1 LVLSFRKNSNYT
13 LSNQQ
18 AQSSCITLRQ
28 NISMPTDALKDFYS
42 AVFFDMDGLLV
53 DSEPLWLI
61 SETQMMAEYGYQ
73 WLESDQAACLG
84 GPLDRVGDYMS
95 GLIGGKRD
103 GNSLTLEIIDRM
115 VEKFKGDL
123 PFMPGAVELITDL
136 RAHGIELTLVSA
148 SPRSLVDAALSNFEE
163 NPFVR
168 SISSNDVK
176 VSKPDPEGYLLAAA
190 SGGHD
195 ISNSL
200 VLEDSLTGVT
210 AAKASGA
217 WVLAVP
223 HLVPI
228 EKSGRVDVT
237 DSLTNWSYE
246 KLATKYAQDRSL

>member
-1 LVLSFRKNSNYT
+1 
-13 LSNQQ
+13 
-18 AQSSCITLRQ
+18 
-28 NISMPTDALKDFYS
+28 MPTEARKDFYS

-103 GNSLTLEIIDRM
+103 GHSLMLEIIERM

-123 PFMPGAVELITDL
+123 PFMPGAIELINDL
-136 RAHGIELTLVSA
+136 RAHGVPLTLVSA

-168 SISSNDVK
+168 SISSGDVK

-237 DSLTNWSYE
+237 DSLANWNYE
-246 KLATKYAQDRSL
+246 KLALKYAQDRSL

>member
-1 LVLSFRKNSNYT
+1 
-13 LSNQQ
+13 
-18 AQSSCITLRQ
+18 
-28 NISMPTDALKDFYS
+28 
-42 AVFFDMDGLLV
+42 
-53 DSEPLWLI
+53 
-61 SETQMMAEYGYQ
+61 MMAEYGYE

-84 GPLDRVGDYMS
+84 GPLDRVGNYMS

-103 GNSLTLEIIDRM
+103 GHSLMTEIIDRM

-123 PFMPGAVELITDL
+123 PFMPGAIALINDL
-136 RAHGIELTLVSA
+136 RAYGVPLTLVSA

-168 SISSNDVK
+168 SISSGDVK
-176 VSKPDPEGYLLAAA
+176 VSKPDPEGYLLAAT
-190 SGGHD
+190 SGGHE

-237 DSLTNWSYE
+237 ESLANWSYE
-246 KLATKYAQDRSL
+246 KLALKYAQDRSL

>member
-1 LVLSFRKNSNYT
+1 
-13 LSNQQ
+13 
-18 AQSSCITLRQ
+18 
-28 NISMPTDALKDFYS
+28 MPTNAPTDFYS

-61 SETQMMAEYGYQ
+61 AETQMMAEYGYQ

-84 GPLDRVGDYMS
+84 GPLDRVGNYMS
-95 GLIGGKRD
+95 DLIGRKRD
-103 GNSLTLEIIDRM
+103 GQSLTNEIIERM
-115 VEKFKGDL
+115 VEKFQGDL

-136 RAHGIELTLVSA
+136 RAHGVELALVSA
-148 SPRSLVDAALSNFEE
+148 SPRSLVDVALSKFAV
-163 NPFVR
+163 NPFAT

-176 VSKPDPEGYLLAAA
+176 FSKPDPEGYLLAAT

-228 EKSGRVDVT
+228 QKSGRVET
-237 DSLTNWSYE
+237 TTSLANWSYE
-246 KLATKYAQDRSL
+246 TLAVKYAQDRSL

>member
-1 LVLSFRKNSNYT
+1 MPTK
-13 LSNQQ
+13 
-18 AQSSCITLRQ
+18 AQS
-28 NISMPTDALKDFYS
+28 DFYS

-84 GPLDRVGDYMS
+84 GPLDRVGNYMS

-103 GNSLTLEIIDRM
+103 GHSLMTEIIDRM

-123 PFMPGAVELITDL
+123 PFMPGAIALINDL
-136 RAHGIELTLVSA
+136 RAHGVPLTLVSA

-168 SISSNDVK
+168 SISSGDVK
-176 VSKPDPEGYLLAAA
+176 VSKPDPEGYLLAAT
-190 SGGHD
+190 SGGHE

-237 DSLTNWSYE
+237 DSLANWSYE
-246 KLATKYAQDRSL
+246 KLALKYEQDRSL

>member
-1 LVLSFRKNSNYT
+1 
-13 LSNQQ
+13 
-18 AQSSCITLRQ
+18 
-28 NISMPTDALKDFYS
+28 MPTDALTDFYS

-61 SETQMMAEYGYQ
+61 SETQMMAKYGYQ
-73 WLESDQAACLG
+73 WLASDQAACLG
-84 GPLDRVGDYMS
+84 GPLDRVGNYMS

-115 VEKFKGDL
+115 VDRFKGDL
-123 PFMPGAVELITDL
+123 PFMPGAIELINDL
-136 RAHGIELTLVSA
+136 RTHQVELTLVSA
-148 SPRSLVDAALSNFEE
+148 SPRTLVDAVLAKFEV

-176 VSKPDPEGYLLAAA
+176 ISKPDPEGYLLAAT

-228 EKSGRVDVT
+228 EKIGRVDVT
-237 DSLTNWSYE
+237 DSLTKWSYE
-246 KLATKYAQDRSL
+246 KLALKYAQDRSL

>member
-1 LVLSFRKNSNYT
+1 
-13 LSNQQ
+13 
-18 AQSSCITLRQ
+18 
-28 NISMPTDALKDFYS
+28 MPTSAKGSFYS

-61 SETQMMAEYGYQ
+61 SETEMMAQFGYQ

-84 GPLDRVGDYMS
+84 GPLDRVGEYMS
-95 GLIGGKRD
+95 GLISGKRD
-103 GNSLTLEIIDRM
+103 GNSLMLEIINRM
-115 VEKFKGDL
+115 ILKFKGDL
-123 PFMPGAVELITDL
+123 PFMPGVLELITDL
-136 RAHGIELTLVSA
+136 QANGIELTLVSA
-148 SPRSLVDAALSNFEE
+148 SPRSLVDAVLANFEV

-168 SISSNDVK
+168 SISNNDVK
-176 VSKPDPEGYLLAAA
+176 ASKPDPEGYLLAAT

-228 EKSGRVDVT
+228 EKSERVDVT
-237 DSLTNWSYE
+237 ESLAQWSYE
-246 KLATKYAQDRSL
+246 KLALKYVQDRSL

>member
-1 LVLSFRKNSNYT
+1 
-13 LSNQQ
+13 
-18 AQSSCITLRQ
+18 
-28 NISMPTDALKDFYS
+28 MPTEAHRDFYS

-84 GPLDRVGDYMS
+84 GPLDRVGNYMS
-95 GLIGGKRD
+95 GLSGGKRD

-115 VEKFKGDL
+115 VDKFKGDL
-123 PFMPGAVELITDL
+123 PFMPGAIELINDL
-136 RAHGIELTLVSA
+136 RLHQIELTLVSA
-148 SPRSLVDAALSNFEE
+148 SPRSLVDAVLNNFEV

-176 VSKPDPEGYLLAAA
+176 VSKPDPEGYLLAAT

-228 EKSGRVDVT
+228 EKIGRVDVT
-237 DSLTNWSYE
+237 DSLTKWSYA
-246 KLATKYAQDRSL
+246 KLALKYAQDKSL

>member
-1 LVLSFRKNSNYT
+1 
-13 LSNQQ
+13 
-18 AQSSCITLRQ
+18 
-28 NISMPTDALKDFYS
+28 MPTEAHRDFYS

-84 GPLDRVGDYMS
+84 GPLDRVGNYMS

-115 VEKFKGDL
+115 VDKFKGDL
-123 PFMPGAVELITDL
+123 PFMPGAIELINDL
-136 RAHGIELTLVSA
+136 RLHQIELTLVSA
-148 SPRSLVDAALSNFEE
+148 SPRSLVDAVLNNFEV

-176 VSKPDPEGYLLAAA
+176 VSKPDPEGYLLAAT

-228 EKSGRVDVT
+228 EKIGRVDVT
-237 DSLTNWSYE
+237 DSLTKWSYA
-246 KLATKYAQDRSL
+246 KLALKYAQDKSL

>member
-1 LVLSFRKNSNYT
+1 
-13 LSNQQ
+13 
-18 AQSSCITLRQ
+18 
-28 NISMPTDALKDFYS
+28 MPTNALSDFYS
-42 AVFFDMDGLLV
+42 AIFFDMDGLLV

-61 SETQMMAEYGYQ
+61 SETQMMAEYGYE

-84 GPLDRVGDYMS
+84 GPLDRVGNYMS

-103 GNSLTLEIIDRM
+103 GNSLMLEIIDRM

-123 PFMPGAVELITDL
+123 PFMPGAIELIEDL
-136 RAHGIELTLVSA
+136 RAHGVPLTLVSA
-148 SPRSLVDAALSNFEE
+148 SPRSLVDAALSNFEV

-176 VSKPDPEGYLLAAA
+176 VSKPDPEGYLLAAT
-190 SGGHD
+190 SGGHE

-228 EKSGRVDVT
+228 EKGGRVDVT
-237 DSLTNWSYE
+237 DSLTTWSYE
-246 KLATKYAQDRSL
+246 KLALKYAQDRSL

>member
-1 LVLSFRKNSNYT
+1 
-13 LSNQQ
+13 
-18 AQSSCITLRQ
+18 
-28 NISMPTDALKDFYS
+28 MPTEAHRDFYS

-53 DSEPLWLI
+53 DSEPLWLV

-84 GPLDRVGDYMS
+84 GPLDRVGNYMS

-115 VEKFKGDL
+115 VDKFKGDL
-123 PFMPGAVELITDL
+123 PFMPGAIELINDL
-136 RAHGIELTLVSA
+136 RLHQIELTLVSA
-148 SPRSLVDAALSNFEE
+148 SPRSLVDAVLNNFEV

-176 VSKPDPEGYLLAAA
+176 VSKPDPEGYLLAAT

-228 EKSGRVDVT
+228 EKHGRVDVT
-237 DSLTNWSYE
+237 DSLTKWSYA
-246 KLATKYAQDRSL
+246 KLALKYAQDKSL

>member
-1 LVLSFRKNSNYT
+1 
-13 LSNQQ
+13 
-18 AQSSCITLRQ
+18 
-28 NISMPTDALKDFYS
+28 MPTDALTDFYS

-53 DSEPLWLI
+53 DSEPLWFI

-123 PFMPGAVELITDL
+123 PFMPGAIELINDL
-136 RAHGIELTLVSA
+136 RAHGIPLTLVSA

-190 SGGHD
+190 SGGHN

-237 DSLTNWSYE
+237 SSLTNWSYE
-246 KLATKYAQDRSL
+246 KLALKYAQDRSL

>member
-1 LVLSFRKNSNYT
+1 
-13 LSNQQ
+13 
-18 AQSSCITLRQ
+18 
-28 NISMPTDALKDFYS
+28 MPTNALPDFYS
-42 AVFFDMDGLLV
+42 AVFFDMDGLLF

-103 GNSLTLEIIDRM
+103 GNSLTLEIIERM

-123 PFMPGAVELITDL
+123 PFMPGAIELMNDL
-136 RAHGIELTLVSA
+136 RAHGIPLTLVSA

-246 KLATKYAQDRSL
+246 KLAIKYAQDRSL

>member
-1 LVLSFRKNSNYT
+1 
-13 LSNQQ
+13 
-18 AQSSCITLRQ
+18 
-28 NISMPTDALKDFYS
+28 MPTEAHRDFYS

-84 GPLDRVGDYMS
+84 GPLDRVGNYMS

-103 GNSLTLEIIDRM
+103 GNSLMIEIIDRM
-115 VEKFKGDL
+115 VDKFKGRL
-123 PFMPGAVELITDL
+123 PFMPGAIELINDL
-136 RAHGIELTLVSA
+136 RSHQIELTLVSA
-148 SPRSLVDAALSNFEE
+148 SPRSLVDAVLNNFEV

-176 VSKPDPEGYLLAAA
+176 VSKPDPEGYLLAAT
-190 SGGHD
+190 SGGHE

-228 EKSGRVDVT
+228 EKIGRVDVT
-237 DSLTNWSYE
+237 DSLTKWSYA
-246 KLATKYAQDRSL
+246 KLALKYAQDKSL

>member
-1 LVLSFRKNSNYT
+1 
-13 LSNQQ
+13 
-18 AQSSCITLRQ
+18 
-28 NISMPTDALKDFYS
+28 MPTSTTSDFYS

-53 DSEPLWLI
+53 NSEPLWLE
-61 SETQMMAEYGYQ
+61 SETEMMAEFDYQ
-73 WLESDQAACLG
+73 WVESDQAACLG

-103 GNSLTLEIIDRM
+103 GHSLMLEIIERM
-115 VEKFKGDL
+115 VVKFKGDL
-123 PFMPGAVELITDL
+123 PFMPGAVELINDL
-136 RAHGIELTLVSA
+136 RARNVEITLVSA
-148 SPRSLVDAALSNFEE
+148 SPRSLVDAALSNFEI
-163 NPFVR
+163 NPFAR

-176 VSKPDPEGYLLAAA
+176 VTKPDPEGYLLAAA

-195 ISNSL
+195 ISNCL

-228 EKSGRVDVT
+228 EKLGRVDT
-237 DSLTNWSYE
+237 TTSLSNWSYD
-246 KLATKYAQDRSL
+246 KLAIKYAQDRSI

>member
-1 LVLSFRKNSNYT
+1 
-13 LSNQQ
+13 
-18 AQSSCITLRQ
+18 
-28 NISMPTDALKDFYS
+28 MPTEAHRDFYS

-84 GPLDRVGDYMS
+84 GPLDRVGNYMS

-103 GNSLTLEIIDRM
+103 GNSLMIEIIDRM
-115 VEKFKGDL
+115 VDKFKGRL
-123 PFMPGAVELITDL
+123 PFMPGAIELINDL
-136 RAHGIELTLVSA
+136 RAHQVELTLVSA
-148 SPRSLVDAALSNFEE
+148 SPRTLVDAVLAKFEV

-176 VSKPDPEGYLLAAA
+176 VSKPDPEGYLLAAT

-228 EKSGRVDVT
+228 EKIGRVDVT
-237 DSLTNWSYE
+237 DSLAKWSYE
-246 KLATKYAQDRSL
+246 KLTLKYAQDRSL

>member
-1 LVLSFRKNSNYT
+1 
-13 LSNQQ
+13 
-18 AQSSCITLRQ
+18 
-28 NISMPTDALKDFYS
+28 MPTNALPDFYS

-84 GPLDRVGDYMS
+84 GPLDRVGNYMS

-103 GNSLTLEIIDRM
+103 GNSLTFEIIERM
-115 VEKFKGDL
+115 VDKFQGDL
-123 PFMPGAVELITDL
+123 PFMPGAIALIDDL
-136 RAHGIELTLVSA
+136 RAHQVELTLVSA
-148 SPRSLVDAALSNFEE
+148 SPRTLVDAVLAKFEV

-176 VSKPDPEGYLLAAA
+176 ISKPDPEGYLLAAT

-228 EKSGRVDVT
+228 EKIGRVDVT
-237 DSLTNWSYE
+237 DSLANWSYE
-246 KLATKYAQDRSL
+246 KLALKYAQDRSL